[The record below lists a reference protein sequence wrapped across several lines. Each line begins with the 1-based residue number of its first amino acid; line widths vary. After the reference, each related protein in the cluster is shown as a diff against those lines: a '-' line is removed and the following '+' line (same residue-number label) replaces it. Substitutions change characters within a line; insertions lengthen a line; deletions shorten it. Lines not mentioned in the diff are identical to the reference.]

1 MTSNAE
7 ITHEFTA
14 AQNARDADDIAA
26 LLAEYAHFESAR
38 LPIAADA
45 RANVTQSLTDRLD
58 AHTEYELKTIREF
71 YAGDEGYNESRFT
84 AKKGGKGGKKHY
96 ELRTFVQMT
105 GTSDKLEITIEAMEH
120 YYRFPEER
128 YGQAYSEQSVLWT
141 FTRELWNKSM
151 SHFVRS
157 TPTALT
163 NASAPNTTGA
173 KRKADAS
180 TGSQRRTPKRV
191 TKNRQTDCS
200 AGRDAE

>member
-1 MTSNAE
+1 VTSNAE

-84 AKKGGKGGKKHY
+84 AKKGG
-96 ELRTFVQMT
+96 EP
-105 GTSDKLEITIEAMEH
+105 IETH
-120 YYRFPEER
+120 GVDYYRFKDGLIVEKNSFRKFLFYAQPSR
-128 YGQAYSEQSVLWT
+128 THHPAASLPPRMVRMTQRAAHDGNSVCRACSG
-141 FTRELWNKSM
+141 F
-151 SHFVRS
+151 
-157 TPTALT
+157 
-163 NASAPNTTGA
+163 
-173 KRKADAS
+173 DARAHWS
-180 TGSQRRTPKRV
+180 GV
-191 TKNRQTDCS
+191 
-200 AGRDAE
+200 GE